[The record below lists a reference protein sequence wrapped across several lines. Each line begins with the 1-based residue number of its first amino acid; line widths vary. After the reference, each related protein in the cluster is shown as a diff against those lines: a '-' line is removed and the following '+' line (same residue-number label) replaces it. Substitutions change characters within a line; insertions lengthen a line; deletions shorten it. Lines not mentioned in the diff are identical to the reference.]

1 MRLGLVRLLAII
13 FLCSLSAL
21 ASAAPEVTPA
31 TVTSSSSAASLPS
44 AAPAKAGVPKAAKTS
59 VPKAAK
65 APAKKTAAR
74 KAPARKKAA
83 ANKAP
88 RARYNAPVYAAIVID
103 AGTGQVLSE
112 VNADSKGYPASLTK
126 MMTLYMLFEALERGE
141 IRMDSPVPVSARAA
155 AAAPSKLGLTRKSK
169 LTVEQAIGALITKSA
184 NDVAVATAEFLG
196 GTESQFAAKMT
207 LRARELGMAQTTF
220 MNASGLPDPGQL
232 SSVRDMALLANRLI
246 KDYPQHYAHF
256 SKMEF
261 IYQGQTIRT
270 HNRLL
275 EFYEGADGIKT
286 GFTAASG
293 FNLAGSATRN
303 GYRVIGVLFGGA
315 TGNARDRKLAEL
327 MDQGFAVLSGQPD
340 MAIAGRA
347 AAPSDRIAD
356 SINQQIALNQ
366 GAQDA
371 TEQGDRDAPFTPV
384 NKPAVTTTAL
394 APLPAPA
401 RMAALAPAAKSAPA
415 PARKMDEFEGSTGI
429 QIGAY
434 STRERAES
442 QAGTAMGSLKKTFAG
457 ATAVV
462 MPVKIKGRWVYRA
475 RVMGLGDDADLMRA
489 CGLVPKAA
497 KAGACQAI
505 RPAGDQLA
513 SN

>member
-1 MRLGLVRLLAII
+1 MRFGLVRLFAISL
-13 FLCSLSAL
+13 LCAMPAL
-21 ASAAPEVTPA
+21 VSAAPEATAPA
-31 TVTSSSSAASLPS
+31 SSAAAASATPPA
-44 AAPAKAGVPKAAKTS
+44 AAPAKAKAPVKKTAAK
-59 VPKAAK
+59 K
-65 APAKKTAAR
+65 APAKKKVAA
-74 KAPARKKAA
+74 K
-83 ANKAP
+83 KAP
-88 RARYNAPVYAAIVID
+88 RARYNAPVYAAIVVD
-103 AGTGQVLSE
+103 AATGQVLSE
-112 VNADSKGYPASLTK
+112 VNADTRAYPASLTK

-141 IRMDSPVPVSARAA
+141 IQMDSRIPVSPRAMG
-155 AAAPSKLGLTRKSK
+155 AAPSKLGVTRKSK

-196 GTESQFAAKMT
+196 GSESEFAAKMT
-207 LRARELGMAQTTF
+207 ARARALGMANTTF
-220 MNASGLPDPGQL
+220 ANASGLPNPGQL
-232 SSVRDMALLANRLI
+232 SSVRDMSILASRLI
-246 KDYPQHYAHF
+246 KDYPQHYANF

-261 IYQGQTIRT
+261 MYQGQTIRT

-293 FNLAGSATRN
+293 YNLAGSATRN

-340 MAIAGRA
+340 MAIAGRT
-347 AAPSDRIAD
+347 PTQSDRFAD
-356 SINQQIALNQ
+356 NIGQQIALAQ
-366 GAQDA
+366 GTPDV

-384 NKPAVTTTAL
+384 TRSGVTTTAL
-394 APLPAPA
+394 PAISQPRVAALPAPPKA
-401 RMAALAPAAKSAPA
+401 SAPK
-415 PARKMDEFEGSTGI
+415 PAVNASAMEAFEDATGI

-434 STRERAES
+434 STRERAET
-442 QAGTAMGSLKKTFAG
+442 QAGTATKSLKSTFAG

-475 RVMGLGDDADLMRA
+475 RVMGLGDDADLVRA
-489 CGLVPKAA
+489 CSLVPKAT

-505 RPAGDQLA
+505 RPDSAQVA